1 MEILEF
7 GNKSKE
13 KIILI
18 HGFESPY
25 QIWNDYIDYYKKDFH
40 VIVPILP
47 GHNPKEKEDFISFDK
62 CAEELEDFYMRN
74 YGNQVYAVYGMS
86 LGGVLASYV
95 WMNQKLI
102 IKKLILESSPIMSF
116 GKIMIGRN
124 DIQKCWKIYSAA
136 LCEFKDYMAK
146 R

>member
-40 VIVPILP
+40 VIVPLLA
-47 GHNPKEKEDFISFDK
+47 GHNPKEKEDFI
-62 CAEELEDFYMRN
+62 
-74 YGNQVYAVYGMS
+74 
-86 LGGVLASYV
+86 
-95 WMNQKLI
+95 
-102 IKKLILESSPIMSF
+102 
-116 GKIMIGRN
+116 
-124 DIQKCWKIYSAA
+124 
-136 LCEFKDYMAK
+136 
-146 R
+146 